1 MSKIQKDGWSTSA
14 KQYYYYKKNDSD
26 SNPDSNDGSFTF
38 KLQSEKKASGSTGLM
53 TTLGAA
59 ALAVAAIAF

>member
-1 MSKIQKDGWSTSA
+1 VSKIQKDGWSTSA
-14 KQYYYYKKNDSD
+14 KQYYYYKKNDDD
-26 SNPDSNDGSFTF
+26 SKPDSDDGSFTF
-38 KLQSEKKASGSTGLM
+38 KLQAEAKASGSTGLM